1 MKTTFLRTAFL
12 FFAVSAVSFS
22 MQAQTNSPDAHLSG
36 KLTDLSGYGVGSVR
50 VTAQLESGSNAPA
63 SSAISSADGAYL
75 LVVPAGRYRIHFQHA
90 SFVARDVV
98 LDLAAAENRTLD
110 LHLEI
115 QRVSENVVVTANPE
129 PLESSRTAAP
139 VDEITREQIDQR
151 QSVTLPDLLYTQPG
165 VSIARTGPVGGLATL
180 FLDGG
185 NSNYTKI
192 LIDGAPFND
201 PGGFVNFSNL
211 TLDNVDKVEIVH
223 GAESALYGSDAVS
236 GVIQLFTHQGATRI
250 PSFDLFAEGGS
261 FSSARGGAQVSG
273 LLGAFDYSAS
283 GSYFQTDGQ
292 GQNDAFLN
300 RSFSGNFGYKFS
312 DSNRLRLAVRS
323 NSSFA
328 GTPGPTLQGPGSA
341 TPTASDA
348 LQILTANLN
357 WDFHTGSHWEHQLM
371 GTETRILDVSADPPF
386 PTFIDQLNRA
396 GFQEQSTFYYRQG
409 VIAAGYSHEIENGF
423 PGTLH
428 AHRDNQAGFLDAR
441 YQPHRRVTLNAGVR
455 AEANGSFGTRVVPRA
470 GAVLALRYGKGFWG
484 DTRLR
489 TSYGQGIKEPGL
501 EQSFATDSCDP
512 GNPSLRPERSRT
524 YYVGFEQLLDS
535 DKLRLSADYFTNR
548 FRDVI
553 SFASGAIIPGCPLG
567 TGNFFNTD
575 LARARGV
582 NFSLESR
589 PFRWLAI
596 RGNYSYDDTRVLKSA
611 NPFADPALQPGNP
624 LLRRPLN
631 SGALNVNVGWRRMNW
646 NFSGYFTGR
655 RTDSNFV
662 DPTQFENPGY
672 ARFDVATSYLIARGI
687 SFTGRVANLFDKQ
700 YQDAI
705 GFPALGRDFRLG
717 LNYRFTGRN

>member
-1 MKTTFLRTAFL
+1 MNTTFLRTAFVSL
-12 FFAVSAVSFS
+12 LVLAVSISL
-22 MQAQTNSPDAHLSG
+22 QAQNNSSDAHLSG
-36 KLTDLSGYGVGSVR
+36 KLTDLSGYGVGNVK
-50 VTAQLESGSNAPA
+50 VTAQLEAAPNAQVRSTVSG
-63 SSAISSADGAYL
+63 ADGSYA
-75 LVVPAGRYRIHFQHA
+75 LVVPPGRYHIHFQHP
-90 SFVARDVV
+90 SFVPHDVV
-98 LDLAAAENRTLD
+98 LDLAAGENRALD
-110 LHLEI
+110 LRLEI
-115 QRVSENVVVTANPE
+115 ERLSDNVVVTANAE

-139 VDEITREQIDQR
+139 VDEITREQIGQR

-165 VSIARTGPVGGLATL
+165 ISVARTGPVGGLATI

-185 NSNYTKI
+185 NSNYTKV
-192 LIDGAPFND
+192 LVDGVPLND
-201 PGGFVNFSNL
+201 PGGFISFSNL
-211 TLDNVDKVEIVH
+211 TLDNVDKVEVVH
-223 GAESALYGSDAVS
+223 GAESALYGSDAMS
-236 GVIQLFTHQGATRI
+236 GVIQLFTHQGTTRT
-250 PSFDLFAEGGS
+250 PSFHLFAEGGS

-273 LLGAFDYSAS
+273 LLGALDYSAS
-283 GSYFQTDGQ
+283 SSYFQTDGQ

-300 RSFSGNFGYKFS
+300 RSFSGNFGYQFS
-312 DSNRLRLAVRS
+312 DSNRVRLTIRS

-328 GTPGPTLQGPGSA
+328 GTPGPTLQGPA
-341 TPTASDA
+341 NPAASDA
-348 LQILTANLN
+348 LHILAAGLN

-371 GTETRILDVSADPPF
+371 ATETRILDVSADPPF
-386 PTFIDQLNRA
+386 SPFVDQLNRA
-396 GFQEQSTFYYRQG
+396 WFQEQSTFYYRQG
-409 VIAAGYSHEIENGF
+409 LVAAGYSNEVENGF

-428 AHRDNQAGFLDAR
+428 AHRDNQAGFLEAR
-441 YQPHRRVTLNAGVR
+441 YQPHRRLTLSAGVR

-524 YYVGFEQLLDS
+524 YYAGFEQLLSS

-553 SFASGAIIPGCPLG
+553 SFASGAITPGCPFG

-582 NFSLESR
+582 NFSMESR

-596 RGNYSYDDTRVLKSA
+596 RTSYSYDDTRVLKSA
-611 NPFADPALQPGNP
+611 NPFADPALEPGNS

-631 SGALNVNVGWRRMNW
+631 SGTLNVNVGGRRLNW

-662 DPTQFENPGY
+662 TPTQFENPGY
-672 ARFDVATSYLIARGI
+672 ARFDLATSYLIGRGI
-687 SFTGRVANLFDKQ
+687 SFTGRISNLFDKR

-705 GFPALGRDFRLG
+705 GFPALGRDYRVG
-717 LNYRFTGRN
+717 LDYRFSGRN

>member
-1 MKTTFLRTAFL
+1 MKTSLLRAAFL
-12 FFAVSAVSFS
+12 LFAVSVASFS
-22 MQAQTNSPDAHLSG
+22 LQAQSNSPDAHLSG
-36 KLTDLSGYGVGSVR
+36 RLTDLSGYGVGDVKI
-50 VTAQLESGSNAPA
+50 TAQLENGA
-63 SSAISSADGAYL
+63 SAHIWSAISSADGAYL
-75 LVVPAGRYRIHFQHA
+75 LAVPPGHYHFHFLRS
-90 SFVARDVV
+90 SFVARNAV
-98 LDLAAAENRTLD
+98 LDLAAGENRTLD
-110 LHLEI
+110 LRLEI
-115 QRVSENVVVTANPE
+115 ERASENVVVTANAE
-129 PLESSRTAAP
+129 PLENSRAAAP
-139 VDEITREQIDQR
+139 VEEITREQIDQR
-151 QSVTLPDLLYTQPG
+151 QSVTLPDLLCTQPG
-165 VSIARTGPVGGLATL
+165 ISVARTGPIGGLATA

-185 NSNYTKI
+185 NSNYTKV
-192 LIDGAPFND
+192 LVDGVPVND
-201 PGGFVNFSNL
+201 PGGFISFSNL
-211 TLDNVDKVEIVH
+211 TLDNVDKIEVVH
-223 GAESALYGSDAVS
+223 GAESALYGSDAMS
-236 GVIQLFTHQGATRI
+236 GVIQLFTHRGTTRT
-250 PSFDLFAEGGS
+250 PSFDLFAEGGG

-300 RSFSGNFGYKFS
+300 RSFSGNIGYKFS
-312 DSNRLRLAVRS
+312 DSNRVRLTVRS

-328 GTPGPTLQGPGSA
+328 GTPGPTLQGPA
-341 TPTASDA
+341 NPAASDT
-348 LQILTANLN
+348 LHILAAGLN

-371 GTETRILDVSADPPF
+371 ATETRILDVSADPPF
-386 PTFIDQLNRA
+386 SPFVDQLNRA

-409 VIAAGYSHEIENGF
+409 LVAAGYSNEVENGF

-553 SFASGAIIPGCPLG
+553 SFASGAITPGCPFG

-582 NFSLESR
+582 NFSMESH
-589 PFRWLAI
+589 PFHWLDI

-631 SGALNVNVGWRRMNW
+631 SGSLNLNIGWRRLNW

-662 DPTQFENPGY
+662 APTQFENPGY
-672 ARFDVATSYLIARGI
+672 ARFDLATSYLIARGI
-687 SFTGRVANLFDKQ
+687 SFTGRIANLFDKQ

-717 LNYRFTGRN
+717 LHYRFSGRD

>member
-1 MKTTFLRTAFL
+1 MKTSLLRTAFL
-12 FFAVSAVSFS
+12 LIAVSVLIFS
-22 MQAQTNSPDAHLSG
+22 LQAQTNPPDAHLSG
-36 KLTDLSGYGVGSVR
+36 RLTDLSGYGIGNVK
-50 VTAQLESGSNAPA
+50 VTAQLEDNANTRIW
-63 SSAISSADGAYL
+63 SAVSSADGAYL
-75 LVVPAGRYRIHFQHA
+75 LAVPPGRYHIHFQRS
-90 SFVARDVV
+90 SFIPRDVV
-98 LDLAAAENRTLD
+98 LDLATSENRTLD
-110 LHLEI
+110 LRLEI
-115 QRVSENVVVTANPE
+115 ERVSENVVVTANAE
-129 PLESSRTAAP
+129 PLENSRTAAP
-139 VDEITREQIDQR
+139 VDEITREQISQR

-165 VSIARTGPVGGLATL
+165 ISVARTGPIGGLATI

-185 NSNYTKI
+185 NSNYAKV
-192 LIDGAPFND
+192 LVDGVSVND
-201 PGGFVNFSNL
+201 PGGFVSFSNL
-211 TLDNVDKVEIVH
+211 TLDNVDKVEVVH
-223 GAESALYGSDAVS
+223 GAESALYGSDAMS
-236 GVIQLFTHQGATRI
+236 GVVQLFTHQGTTRT
-250 PSFDLFAEGGS
+250 PSFDLFAEGGG

-312 DSNRLRLAVRS
+312 DSNRVRLTVRS

-328 GTPGPTLQGPGSA
+328 GTPGPTLQGPSNPA
-341 TPTASDA
+341 ASDA
-348 LQILTANLN
+348 LHILAAGLN

-371 GTETRILDVSADPPF
+371 ATETRILDVSADPPF
-386 PTFIDQLNRA
+386 SPFVDQLNRA

-409 VIAAGYSHEIENGF
+409 LVAAGYSNEVENGF

-455 AEANGSFGTRVVPRA
+455 VEANGSFGTRVVPRA
-470 GAVLALRYGKGFWG
+470 GAVLALRYGRGFWG

-524 YYVGFEQLLDS
+524 YYAGFEQLLDS

-548 FRDVI
+548 FRDII
-553 SFASGAIIPGCPLG
+553 SFAPGSVTPGCPFG

-624 LLRRPLN
+624 LLRRPLS
-631 SGALNVNVGWRRMNW
+631 SGALIVNVGWRRMNW

-655 RTDSNFV
+655 RNDSNFA

-672 ARFDVATSYLIARGI
+672 ARFDLATSYLIARGI
-687 SFTGRVANLFDKQ
+687 SFIGRVTNLFDKQ
-700 YQDAI
+700 YQDVL

>member
-1 MKTTFLRTAFL
+1 MKTSLLRTAFL
-12 FFAVSAVSFS
+12 LIAVSVLSFS
-22 MQAQTNSPDAHLSG
+22 LQAQTNPPDAHLSG
-36 KLTDLSGYGVGSVR
+36 RLTDLSGYGIGNVK
-50 VTAQLESGSNAPA
+50 VTAQLEDNANTRIW
-63 SSAISSADGAYL
+63 SAVSSADGAYL
-75 LVVPAGRYRIHFQHA
+75 LAVPPGRYHIHFQRS
-90 SFVARDVV
+90 SFIPRDVV
-98 LDLAAAENRTLD
+98 LDLATSENRTLD
-110 LHLEI
+110 LRLEI
-115 QRVSENVVVTANPE
+115 ERVSENVVVTANAE
-129 PLESSRTAAP
+129 PLENSRTAAP
-139 VDEITREQIDQR
+139 VDEITREQISQR

-165 VSIARTGPVGGLATL
+165 ISVARTGPIGGLATI

-185 NSNYTKI
+185 NSNYAKV
-192 LIDGAPFND
+192 LVDGVSVND
-201 PGGFVNFSNL
+201 PGGFVSFSNL
-211 TLDNVDKVEIVH
+211 TLDNVDKVEVVH
-223 GAESALYGSDAVS
+223 GAESALYGSDAMS
-236 GVIQLFTHQGATRI
+236 GVIQLFTHQGTTRT

-312 DSNRLRLAVRS
+312 DSNRVRLTVRS

-328 GTPGPTLQGPGSA
+328 GTPGPTLQGPSNPA
-341 TPTASDA
+341 ASDA
-348 LQILTANLN
+348 LHILAAGLN

-371 GTETRILDVSADPPF
+371 ATETRILDVSADPPF
-386 PTFIDQLNRA
+386 SPFVDQLNRA

-409 VIAAGYSHEIENGF
+409 LVAAGYSNEVENGF

-455 AEANGSFGTRVVPRA
+455 VEANGSFGTRVVPRA
-470 GAVLALRYGKGFWG
+470 GAVLALRYGRGFWG

-524 YYVGFEQLLDS
+524 YYAGFEQLLDS

-548 FRDVI
+548 FRDII
-553 SFASGAIIPGCPLG
+553 SFAPGSVTPGCPFG

-611 NPFADPALQPGNP
+611 NPFADPALEPGNP
-624 LLRRPLN
+624 LLRRPLS
-631 SGALNVNVGWRRMNW
+631 SGALIVNVGWRRMNW

-655 RTDSNFV
+655 RNDSNFA

-672 ARFDVATSYLIARGI
+672 ARFDLATSYLIARGI
-687 SFTGRVANLFDKQ
+687 SFIGRVTNLFDKQ
-700 YQDAI
+700 YQDVL

>member
-1 MKTTFLRTAFL
+1 MKTTVLRTAFL
-12 FFAVSAVSFS
+12 FFAVSVVSLS
-22 MQAQTNSPDAHLSG
+22 MQAQSNSPDAHLSG
-36 KLTDLSGYGVGSVR
+36 KLTDLSSYGVGNVR
-50 VTAQLESGSNAPA
+50 VTAQLEGDSNARIWQ
-63 SSAISSADGAYL
+63 AISSPDGAYL
-75 LVVPAGRYRIHFQHA
+75 LDIPAGRYRIHFQHA
-90 SFVARDVV
+90 SFVARGVV

-115 QRVSENVVVTANPE
+115 EHVSDNIVVTANAE
-129 PLESSRTAAP
+129 PLEGSRTAAP

-165 VSIARTGPVGGLATL
+165 VSIARTGPFGGLTTL

-185 NSNYTKI
+185 NSSYTKV
-192 LIDGAPFND
+192 LVDGTPIND
-201 PGGFVNFSNL
+201 PGGFISFSNL
-211 TLDNVDKVEIVH
+211 TLDNVDKIEIVR
-223 GAESALYGSDAVS
+223 GAESALYGSDAMS
-236 GVIQLFTHQGATRI
+236 GVIQLLTHQGTTRI
-250 PSFDLFAEGGS
+250 PSFGLFAEGGS

-273 LLGAFDYSAS
+273 LLGSFDYSAS

-300 RSFSGNFGYKFS
+300 RALSGNLGYKFS
-312 DSNRLRLAVRS
+312 DANRLRLTVRS

-328 GTPGPTLQGPGSA
+328 GTPGPTLQGPANPSA
-341 TPTASDA
+341 TDA
-348 LQILTANLN
+348 LHILTANLN

-409 VIAAGYSHEIENGF
+409 VIAAGYSNEIENGF

-428 AHRDNQAGFLDAR
+428 AHRDNQAGFLDVR

-470 GAVLALRYGKGFWG
+470 GAALALRYGKGFWG

-524 YYVGFEQLLDS
+524 YYIGFEQLLDS
-535 DKLRLSADYFTNR
+535 DKLRLFADYFTNR

-553 SFASGAIIPGCPLG
+553 SFASGAIIPGCPFG

-589 PFRWLAI
+589 PFRWLVI
-596 RGNYSYDDTRVLKSA
+596 RGNYSYVDTRVLKSA
-611 NPFADPALQPGNP
+611 NPFADPALEPGNP

-631 SGALNVNVGWRRMNW
+631 SGSLNVNVGWRRMNW

-662 DPTQFENPGY
+662 DPAQFENPGY
-672 ARFDVATSYLIARGI
+672 ARFDLATSYLIARGI
-687 SFTGRVANLFDKQ
+687 SFTGRVTNLFDKQ
-700 YQDAI
+700 YQDAL

-717 LNYRFTGRN
+717 LNYRFTGRD

>member
-1 MKTTFLRTAFL
+1 MKTSLLRTAFL
-12 FFAVSAVSFS
+12 LIAVSVLSFS
-22 MQAQTNSPDAHLSG
+22 LQAQTNPPDAHLSG
-36 KLTDLSGYGVGSVR
+36 RLTDLSGYGIGNVK
-50 VTAQLESGSNAPA
+50 VTAQLEDNANTRIW
-63 SSAISSADGAYL
+63 SAVSSADGAYL
-75 LVVPAGRYRIHFQHA
+75 LAVPPGRYHIHFQRS
-90 SFVARDVV
+90 SFIPRDVV
-98 LDLAAAENRTLD
+98 LDLATSENRTLD
-110 LHLEI
+110 LRLEI
-115 QRVSENVVVTANPE
+115 ERVSENVVVTANAE
-129 PLESSRTAAP
+129 PLENSRTAAP
-139 VDEITREQIDQR
+139 VDEITREQISQR

-165 VSIARTGPVGGLATL
+165 ISVARTGPIGGLATI

-185 NSNYTKI
+185 NSNYTKV
-192 LIDGAPFND
+192 LVDGVSVND
-201 PGGFVNFSNL
+201 PGGFVSFSNL
-211 TLDNVDKVEIVH
+211 TLDNVDKVEVVH
-223 GAESALYGSDAVS
+223 GAESALYGSDAMS
-236 GVIQLFTHQGATRI
+236 GVIQLFTHQGTTRT

-312 DSNRLRLAVRS
+312 DSNRVRLTVRS

-328 GTPGPTLQGPGSA
+328 GTPGPTLQGPSNPA
-341 TPTASDA
+341 ASDA
-348 LQILTANLN
+348 LHILAAGLN

-371 GTETRILDVSADPPF
+371 ATETRILDVSADPPF
-386 PTFIDQLNRA
+386 SPFVDQLNRA

-409 VIAAGYSHEIENGF
+409 LVAAGYSNEVENGF

-455 AEANGSFGTRVVPRA
+455 VEANGSFGTRVVPRA
-470 GAVLALRYGKGFWG
+470 GAVLALRYGRGFWG

-524 YYVGFEQLLDS
+524 YYAGFEQLLDS

-548 FRDVI
+548 FRDII
-553 SFASGAIIPGCPLG
+553 SFAPGSVTPGCPFG

-611 NPFADPALQPGNP
+611 NPFADPALEPGNP
-624 LLRRPLN
+624 LLRRPLS
-631 SGALNVNVGWRRMNW
+631 SGALIVNVGWRRMNW

-655 RTDSNFV
+655 RNDSNFA

-672 ARFDVATSYLIARGI
+672 ARFDLATSYLIARGI
-687 SFTGRVANLFDKQ
+687 SFIGRVTNLFDKQ
-700 YQDAI
+700 YQDVL

>member
-1 MKTTFLRTAFL
+1 MKTSLLRAAFL
-12 FFAVSAVSFS
+12 LFAVSVISFS
-22 MQAQTNSPDAHLSG
+22 TQAQSNSPDAHLSG
-36 KLTDLSGYGVGSVR
+36 RLTDLSGYGVGNVK
-50 VTAQLESGSNAPA
+50 VTAQLENGANARIW
-63 SSAISSADGAYL
+63 SAISGADGAYL
-75 LVVPAGRYRIHFQHA
+75 LVPPPGRYHVHFQHP
-90 SFVARDVV
+90 SFIARDFV
-98 LDLAAAENRTLD
+98 LDLAAAENRSLD
-110 LHLEI
+110 LRLEI
-115 QRVSENVVVTANPE
+115 QRVSENVVVTANAE
-129 PLESSRTAAP
+129 PLENSRTAAP
-139 VDEITREQIDQR
+139 VDEITRAQIDQR
-151 QSVTLPDLLYTQPG
+151 QSVSLPDLLYTQAG
-165 VSIARTGPVGGLATL
+165 ISIARTGPVGGLATI

-185 NSNYTKI
+185 NSSYTKVFV
-192 LIDGAPFND
+192 DGVPVND
-201 PGGFVNFSNL
+201 PGGFISFSNL
-211 TLDNVDKVEIVH
+211 TLDNVDKVEVVH
-223 GAESALYGSDAVS
+223 GAESALYGSDAMS
-236 GVIQLFTHQGATRI
+236 GVIQLFTHQGTTRT
-250 PSFDLFAEGGS
+250 PSFDLFAEGGG

-312 DSNRLRLAVRS
+312 ESNRVRLTIRS

-328 GTPGPTLQGPGSA
+328 GTPGPTLQGSGSA
-341 TPTASDA
+341 TPAASDA
-348 LQILTANLN
+348 LHILVTGLN

-371 GTETRILDVSADPPF
+371 ATETRILDVSADPPF
-386 PTFIDQLNRA
+386 SPFVDQLNRA

-409 VIAAGYSHEIENGF
+409 LVAAGYSNEVENGF

-441 YQPHRRVTLNAGVR
+441 YQPHRRLTLNAGVR

-470 GAVLALRYGKGFWG
+470 GAVLALRFGKGFWG

-501 EQSFATDSCDP
+501 EQSFATDPCDP

-524 YYVGFEQLLDS
+524 YYVGFDQLVDS
-535 DKLRLSADYFTNR
+535 DKVRISADYFTNR
-548 FRDVI
+548 FHDVI
-553 SFASGAIIPGCPLG
+553 SFAFLSTLPPGCSFGG
-567 TGNFFNTD
+567 TYFNTD

-582 NFSLESR
+582 NFSMESH
-589 PFRWLAI
+589 PFHWLAI

-611 NPFADPALQPGNP
+611 NPFADPALQPGNS

-662 DPTQFENPGY
+662 TPTQFENPGY
-672 ARFDVATSYLIARGI
+672 ARFDLATSYNFGRGI

-717 LNYRFTGRN
+717 MDYRFSGRN

>member
-1 MKTTFLRTAFL
+1 MKTPFLRTGVL
-12 FFAVSAVSFS
+12 LFAVSVISFS
-22 MQAQTNSPDAHLSG
+22 LQAQTNSSDAHLSG
-36 KLTDLSGYGVGSVR
+36 KLTDLSGYGVGNVR
-50 VTAQLESGSNAPA
+50 ITAQLENNANTHLW
-63 SSAISSADGAYL
+63 SAISSADGAYL
-75 LVVPAGRYRIHFQHA
+75 LAVPAGHYRILFQHS
-90 SFVARDVV
+90 SFVARDLI
-98 LDLAAAENRTLD
+98 LDFAAGENRTLD
-110 LHLEI
+110 LRLEI
-115 QRVSENVVVTANPE
+115 ERVSENVVVTANAE
-129 PLESSRTAAP
+129 PLENSRTAAP

-165 VSIARTGPVGGLATL
+165 ISVTRTGPIGGLATI

-192 LIDGAPFND
+192 LVDGTPIND
-201 PGGFVNFSNL
+201 PGGFVSFSNL
-211 TLDNVDKVEIVH
+211 TLDNVDKVEVVH
-223 GAESALYGSDAVS
+223 GAESALYGSDAMS
-236 GVIQLFTHQGATRI
+236 GVIQLFTHRGTTRT
-250 PSFDLFAEGGS
+250 PSFDLFAEGGG

-292 GQNDAFLN
+292 RQNDAFLN

-312 DSNRLRLAVRS
+312 DSNRVRLTVRS

-328 GTPGPTLQGPGSA
+328 GTPGPTLQGSA
-341 TPTASDA
+341 NPAASDA
-348 LQILTANLN
+348 LHILAAGLN

-371 GTETRILDVSADPPF
+371 AAETRILDVSADPPF
-386 PTFIDQLNRA
+386 SPFVDQLNRA

-409 VIAAGYSHEIENGF
+409 LVAAGYSNEVENGF

-484 DTRLR
+484 GTRLR
-489 TSYGQGIKEPGL
+489 TSYGQGIKEPAL

-512 GNPSLRPERSRT
+512 GNPALRPERSRT

-553 SFASGAIIPGCPLG
+553 SFTSGAITPGCPFG

-582 NFSLESR
+582 NFSMESHA
-589 PFRWLAI
+589 FRWLAI

-611 NPFADPALQPGNP
+611 NPFADPALQPGNS

-655 RTDSNFV
+655 RSDSNFV

-672 ARFDVATSYLIARGI
+672 ARFDLATSYNFGRGI

-717 LNYRFTGRN
+717 MNYRFGGRN

>member
-1 MKTTFLRTAFL
+1 MKTSLLRAAFL
-12 FFAVSAVSFS
+12 LFAVSVISLS
-22 MQAQTNSPDAHLSG
+22 VQSQSTSPDAHLSG
-36 KLTDLSGYGVGSVR
+36 RLTDLSGYGIGNVK
-50 VTAQLESGSNAPA
+50 VTAQLESAANAQVWSTA
-63 SSAISSADGAYL
+63 SAADGTYL
-75 LVVPAGRYRIHFQHA
+75 LTVPPGRYRVHFQRA
-90 SFVARDVV
+90 SFIPRDFV
-98 LDLAAAENRTLD
+98 LDLAANENHSLD
-110 LHLEI
+110 LRLEI
-115 QRVSENVVVTANPE
+115 ERLSDNVVVTANAE

-151 QSVTLPDLLYTQPG
+151 QSVTLPALLYTQPG
-165 VSIARTGPVGGLATL
+165 ISLARTGPIGGLATI

-185 NSNYTKI
+185 NSNYTKV
-192 LIDGAPFND
+192 LVDGVPVND
-201 PGGFVNFSNL
+201 PGGFISFSNL
-211 TLDNVDKVEIVH
+211 TLDNVDKVEVVH
-223 GAESALYGSDAVS
+223 GAESALYGSDAMS
-236 GVIQLFTHQGATRI
+236 GVIQLFTHRGNTRT
-250 PSFDLFAEGGS
+250 PSIDLFAEGGG

-273 LLGAFDYSAS
+273 LLGAVDYSAS

-312 DSNRLRLAVRS
+312 DADHLRLTVRS

-328 GTPGPTLQGPGSA
+328 GTPGPTLQGSGSA
-341 TPTASDA
+341 TPAASDA
-348 LQILTANLN
+348 LHILAAGLN

-371 GTETRILDVSADPPF
+371 ATETRIFDVSADPPF
-386 PTFIDQLNRA
+386 SPFVDQLNRA

-409 VIAAGYSHEIENGF
+409 LVAAGYSNEVENGF

-535 DKLRLSADYFTNR
+535 DKIRISADYFTNR
-548 FRDVI
+548 FHDII
-553 SFASGAIIPGCPLG
+553 SFAFLSTLPPGCSFAG
-567 TGNFFNTD
+567 TYFNTD

-582 NFSLESR
+582 NFSMESR

-596 RGNYSYDDTRVLKSA
+596 RGSYSYDDTRVLKSA

-646 NFSGYFTGR
+646 NLSGYFTGR
-655 RTDSNFV
+655 RTDSNFA

-672 ARFDVATSYLIARGI
+672 ARFDLATSYLIARGI
-687 SFTGRVANLFDKQ
+687 SFTGRVTNLFDKQ
-700 YQDAI
+700 YQDAL

>member
-1 MKTTFLRTAFL
+1 MKTTVLRTAFL
-12 FFAVSAVSFS
+12 FFAVSVVIFS
-22 MQAQTNSPDAHLSG
+22 LQAQSNSPDARLSG
-36 KLTDLSGYGVGSVR
+36 RLTDLSGYGVGTAKI
-50 VTAQLESGSNAPA
+50 TAQLERDSDARVW
-63 SSAISSADGAYL
+63 SAISGADGTYL
-75 LVVPAGRYRIHFQHA
+75 LVIPAGRYRIHFQHS
-90 SFVARDVV
+90 SFVPRDVV
-98 LDLAAAENRTLD
+98 LDLAAGENRRFD
-110 LHLEI
+110 LRLEI
-115 QRVSENVVVTANPE
+115 ERVSENIVVTANAE

-139 VDEITREQIDQR
+139 VDEITREQIAQR

-165 VSIARTGPVGGLATL
+165 VAIARTGPFGGLATL

-185 NSNYTKI
+185 NSSYTKV
-192 LIDGAPFND
+192 LVDGTPIND
-201 PGGFVNFSNL
+201 PGGFISFSNL

-223 GAESALYGSDAVS
+223 GAESALYGSDAMS
-236 GVIQLFTHQGATRI
+236 GVIQLFTHQGTTRF

-261 FSSARGGAQVSG
+261 FSSARGGGQLSG

-300 RSFSGNFGYKFS
+300 RSFSGNFGYKLS
-312 DSNRLRLAVRS
+312 DSDRVRLTVRS

-328 GTPGPTLQGPGSA
+328 GTPGPTLQGPA
-341 TPTASDA
+341 NPAASDA
-348 LQILTANLN
+348 LHILTANLN
-357 WDFHTGSHWEHQLM
+357 WDFHTGPHWEHRLT

-386 PTFIDQLNRA
+386 FTFVDQLNRA
-396 GFQEQSTFYYRQG
+396 GFQEQTTFFYRQG
-409 VIAAGYSHEIENGF
+409 LVAAGYSNEVENGF

-455 AEANGSFGTRVVPRA
+455 AEANGSFGTRVVPRV

-489 TSYGQGIKEPGL
+489 TSYGEGIKEPGL

-524 YYVGFEQLLDS
+524 YYVGFEQFLDS

-553 SFASGAIIPGCPLG
+553 SFASGAITPGCPFG

-631 SGALNVNVGWRRMNW
+631 SGSLNLNIGWRRMNW

-672 ARFDVATSYLIARGI
+672 ARFDLATSYLIAGGI
-687 SFTGRVANLFDKQ
+687 SFTGRVTNLFDKQ

-717 LNYRFTGRN
+717 FNYRFSGRN

>member
-1 MKTTFLRTAFL
+1 MKTSFLRTTFLL
-12 FFAVSAVSFS
+12 FAVSVIRFS
-22 MQAQTNSPDAHLSG
+22 TQAQTNPPEAHLSG
-36 KLTDLSGYGVGSVR
+36 RLTDLSGYGVGKVK
-50 VTAQLESGSNAPA
+50 VTAQLESAANSQVWSTA
-63 SSAISSADGAYL
+63 SAADGTYL
-75 LVVPAGRYRIHFQHA
+75 LTVPPGRYRIHFQHP
-90 SFVARDVV
+90 SFAARDFT
-98 LDLAAAENRTLD
+98 LDLTAGENRTLD
-110 LHLEI
+110 PRLEI
-115 QRVSENVVVTANPE
+115 ERLSDNVVVTANAE

-139 VDEITREQIDQR
+139 VDEITREQISQR

-165 VSIARTGPVGGLATL
+165 ISVARTGPIGGLATI

-185 NSNYTKI
+185 NSNYTKV
-192 LIDGAPFND
+192 LVDGVPVND
-201 PGGFVNFSNL
+201 PGGFISFSNF

-223 GAESALYGSDAVS
+223 GAESALYGSDAMS
-236 GVIQLFTHQGATRI
+236 GVIQLFSHQGTTRT
-250 PSFDLFAEGGS
+250 PSFDLFAEGGG

-300 RSFSGNFGYKFS
+300 RSFSGNLGYKFS
-312 DSNRLRLAVRS
+312 DADHLRLTVRS

-328 GTPGPTLQGPGSA
+328 GTPGPTLQGPGNA
-341 TPTASDA
+341 TPLATDA
-348 LQILTANLN
+348 LHILSAGLS
-357 WDFHTGSHWEHQLM
+357 WDFRTGSHWEHRLM

-386 PTFIDQLNRA
+386 FTFVDQLNRA

-409 VIAAGYSHEIENGF
+409 LVAAGYSNEVENGF

-470 GAVLALRYGKGFWG
+470 GAVLVLRYGKGLWG
-484 DTRLR
+484 DTRFR

-501 EQSFATDSCDP
+501 EQSFATDPCDP
-512 GNPSLRPERSRT
+512 GNPALRPERSRT
-524 YYVGFEQLLDS
+524 YYAGFEQLLDS
-535 DKLRLSADYFTNR
+535 DKIRISADYFTNR
-548 FRDVI
+548 FHDVI
-553 SFASGAIIPGCPLG
+553 SFAFLSTLPPGCSFGG
-567 TGNFFNTD
+567 TYFNTD

-582 NFSLESR
+582 NFSMESR
-589 PFRWLAI
+589 PFHWLAI

-611 NPFADPALQPGNP
+611 NPFADPALEPGNP

-655 RTDSNFV
+655 RTDSNFAN
-662 DPTQFENPGY
+662 PTQFENPGY
-672 ARFDVATSYLIARGI
+672 ARFDLATSYLIARGI

-700 YQDAI
+700 YQDAL

-717 LNYRFTGRN
+717 LNYRFTGRD

>member
-1 MKTTFLRTAFL
+1 MKTSLLRTAFL
-12 FFAVSAVSFS
+12 LIAVSVLSFS
-22 MQAQTNSPDAHLSG
+22 LQAQTNPPDAHLSG
-36 KLTDLSGYGVGSVR
+36 RLTDLSGYGIGNVK
-50 VTAQLESGSNAPA
+50 VTAQLEDNANTRIW
-63 SSAISSADGAYL
+63 SAVSSADGAYL
-75 LVVPAGRYRIHFQHA
+75 LAVPPGRYHIHFQRS
-90 SFVARDVV
+90 SFIPRDVV
-98 LDLAAAENRTLD
+98 LDLATSENRTLD
-110 LHLEI
+110 LRLEI
-115 QRVSENVVVTANPE
+115 ERVSENVVVTANAE
-129 PLESSRTAAP
+129 PLENSRTAAP
-139 VDEITREQIDQR
+139 VDEITREQISQR

-165 VSIARTGPVGGLATL
+165 ISVARTGPIGGLATI

-185 NSNYTKI
+185 NSNYTKV
-192 LIDGAPFND
+192 LVDGVSVND
-201 PGGFVNFSNL
+201 PGGFVSFSNL
-211 TLDNVDKVEIVH
+211 TLDNVDKVEVVH
-223 GAESALYGSDAVS
+223 GAESALYGSDAMS
-236 GVIQLFTHQGATRI
+236 GVIQLFTHQGTTRT

-312 DSNRLRLAVRS
+312 DSNRVRLTVRS

-328 GTPGPTLQGPGSA
+328 GTPGPTLQGPSNPA
-341 TPTASDA
+341 ASDA
-348 LQILTANLN
+348 LHILAAGLN

-371 GTETRILDVSADPPF
+371 ATETRILDVSADPPF
-386 PTFIDQLNRA
+386 SPFVDQLTRA

-409 VIAAGYSHEIENGF
+409 LVAAGYSNEVENGF

-455 AEANGSFGTRVVPRA
+455 VEANGSFGTRVVPRA
-470 GAVLALRYGKGFWG
+470 GAVLALRYGRGFWG

-489 TSYGQGIKEPGL
+489 SSYGQGIKEPGL

-524 YYVGFEQLLDS
+524 YYAGFEQLLDS

-548 FRDVI
+548 FRDII
-553 SFASGAIIPGCPLG
+553 SFAPGSVTPGCPFG

-582 NFSLESR
+582 NFSMESR

-611 NPFADPALQPGNP
+611 NPFADPALEPGNP
-624 LLRRPLN
+624 LLRRPLS
-631 SGALNVNVGWRRMNW
+631 SGALIVNVGWRRMNW

-655 RTDSNFV
+655 RNDSNFA

-672 ARFDVATSYLIARGI
+672 ARFDLATSYLIARGI
-687 SFTGRVANLFDKQ
+687 SFIGRVTNLFDKQ
-700 YQDAI
+700 YQDVL

>member
-1 MKTTFLRTAFL
+1 MKTSLLRTAFL
-12 FFAVSAVSFS
+12 LIAVSVLSFS
-22 MQAQTNSPDAHLSG
+22 LQAQTNPPDAHLSG
-36 KLTDLSGYGVGSVR
+36 RLTDLSGYGIGNVK
-50 VTAQLESGSNAPA
+50 VTAQLEDNANTRIW
-63 SSAISSADGAYL
+63 SAVSSADGAYL
-75 LVVPAGRYRIHFQHA
+75 LAVPPGRYHIHFQRS
-90 SFVARDVV
+90 SFIPRDVV
-98 LDLAAAENRTLD
+98 LDLATSENRTLD
-110 LHLEI
+110 LRLEI
-115 QRVSENVVVTANPE
+115 ERVSENVVVTANAE
-129 PLESSRTAAP
+129 PLENSRTAAP
-139 VDEITREQIDQR
+139 VDEITREQISQR

-165 VSIARTGPVGGLATL
+165 ISVARTGPIGGLATI

-185 NSNYTKI
+185 NSNYTKV
-192 LIDGAPFND
+192 LVDGVSVND
-201 PGGFVNFSNL
+201 PGGFVSFSNL
-211 TLDNVDKVEIVH
+211 TLDNVDKVEVVH
-223 GAESALYGSDAVS
+223 GAESALYGSDAMS
-236 GVIQLFTHQGATRI
+236 GVIQLFTHQGTTRT
-250 PSFDLFAEGGS
+250 PSFDLFAEGGG

-312 DSNRLRLAVRS
+312 DSNRVRLTVRS

-328 GTPGPTLQGPGSA
+328 GTPGPTLQGPSNPA
-341 TPTASDA
+341 ASDA
-348 LQILTANLN
+348 LHILAAGLN

-371 GTETRILDVSADPPF
+371 ATETRILDVSADPPF
-386 PTFIDQLNRA
+386 SPFVDQLNRA

-409 VIAAGYSHEIENGF
+409 LVAAGYSNEVENGF

-455 AEANGSFGTRVVPRA
+455 VEANGSFGTRVVPRA
-470 GAVLALRYGKGFWG
+470 GAVLALRYGRGFWG

-524 YYVGFEQLLDS
+524 YYAGFEQLLDS

-548 FRDVI
+548 FRDII
-553 SFASGAIIPGCPLG
+553 SFAPGSVTPGCPFG

-611 NPFADPALQPGNP
+611 NPFADPALEPGNP
-624 LLRRPLN
+624 LLRRPLS
-631 SGALNVNVGWRRMNW
+631 SGALIVNVGWRRMNW

-655 RTDSNFV
+655 RNDSNFA

-672 ARFDVATSYLIARGI
+672 ARFDLATSYLIARGI
-687 SFTGRVANLFDKQ
+687 SFIGRVTNLFDKQ
-700 YQDAI
+700 YQDVL

>member
-1 MKTTFLRTAFL
+1 MKTSLLRTAFL
-12 FFAVSAVSFS
+12 LIAVSVLSFS
-22 MQAQTNSPDAHLSG
+22 LQAQTNPPDAHLSG
-36 KLTDLSGYGVGSVR
+36 RLTDLSGYGIGNVK
-50 VTAQLESGSNAPA
+50 VTAQLEDNANTRIW
-63 SSAISSADGAYL
+63 SAVSSADGAYL
-75 LVVPAGRYRIHFQHA
+75 LAVPPGRYHIHFQRS
-90 SFVARDVV
+90 SFIPRDVV
-98 LDLAAAENRTLD
+98 LDLATSENRTLD
-110 LHLEI
+110 LRLEI
-115 QRVSENVVVTANPE
+115 ERVSENVVVTANAE
-129 PLESSRTAAP
+129 PLENSRTAAP
-139 VDEITREQIDQR
+139 VDEITREQISQR

-165 VSIARTGPVGGLATL
+165 ISVARTGPIGGLATI

-185 NSNYTKI
+185 NSNYTKV
-192 LIDGAPFND
+192 LVDGVSVND
-201 PGGFVNFSNL
+201 PGGFVSFSNL
-211 TLDNVDKVEIVH
+211 TLDNVDKVEVVH
-223 GAESALYGSDAVS
+223 GAESALYGSDAMS
-236 GVIQLFTHQGATRI
+236 GVIQLFTHQGTTRT

-312 DSNRLRLAVRS
+312 DSNRVRLTVRS

-328 GTPGPTLQGPGSA
+328 GTPGPTLQGPSNPA
-341 TPTASDA
+341 ASDA
-348 LQILTANLN
+348 LHILAAGLN

-371 GTETRILDVSADPPF
+371 ATETRILDVSADPPF
-386 PTFIDQLNRA
+386 SPFVDQLNRA

-409 VIAAGYSHEIENGF
+409 LVAAGYSNEVENGF

-455 AEANGSFGTRVVPRA
+455 VEANGSFGTRVVPRA
-470 GAVLALRYGKGFWG
+470 GAVLALRYGRGFWG

-524 YYVGFEQLLDS
+524 YYAGFEQLLDS

-548 FRDVI
+548 FRDII
-553 SFASGAIIPGCPLG
+553 SFAPGSVTPGCPFG

-582 NFSLESR
+582 NFSMESR

-611 NPFADPALQPGNP
+611 NPFADPALEPGNP
-624 LLRRPLN
+624 LLRRPLS
-631 SGALNVNVGWRRMNW
+631 SGALIVNVGWRRMNW

-655 RTDSNFV
+655 RNDSNFA

-672 ARFDVATSYLIARGI
+672 ARFDLATSYLIARGI
-687 SFTGRVANLFDKQ
+687 SFIGRVTNLFDKQ
-700 YQDAI
+700 YQDVL

>member
-1 MKTTFLRTAFL
+1 MKTSLLRTAFL
-12 FFAVSAVSFS
+12 LIAVSVLGFS
-22 MQAQTNSPDAHLSG
+22 LQAQTNPPDAHLSG
-36 KLTDLSGYGVGSVR
+36 RLTDISGYGIGNVK
-50 VTAQLESGSNAPA
+50 VTAQLDDNANTRIW
-63 SSAISSADGAYL
+63 SAISSADGAYL
-75 LVVPAGRYRIHFQHA
+75 LAVPPGRYHIHFQRS
-90 SFVARDVV
+90 SFIPRDVV
-98 LDLAAAENRTLD
+98 LDLATSENRTLD
-110 LHLEI
+110 LRLEI
-115 QRVSENVVVTANPE
+115 ERVSENVVVTANAE
-129 PLESSRTAAP
+129 PLENSRTAAP
-139 VDEITREQIDQR
+139 VDEITREQISQR

-165 VSIARTGPVGGLATL
+165 ISVARTGPIGGLATI

-185 NSNYTKI
+185 NSNYAKV
-192 LIDGAPFND
+192 LVDGVSVND
-201 PGGFVNFSNL
+201 PGGFVSFSNL
-211 TLDNVDKVEIVH
+211 TLDNVDKVEVVH
-223 GAESALYGSDAVS
+223 GAESALYGSDAMS
-236 GVIQLFTHQGATRI
+236 GVIQLFTHQGTTRT
-250 PSFDLFAEGGS
+250 PSFDLFAEGGG

-312 DSNRLRLAVRS
+312 DSNRVRLTVRS

-328 GTPGPTLQGPGSA
+328 GTPGPTLQGPSNPA
-341 TPTASDA
+341 ASDA
-348 LQILTANLN
+348 LHILAAGLN

-371 GTETRILDVSADPPF
+371 ATETRILDVSADPPF
-386 PTFIDQLNRA
+386 SPFVDQLNRA

-409 VIAAGYSHEIENGF
+409 LVAAGYSNEVENGF

-455 AEANGSFGTRVVPRA
+455 VEANGSFGTRVVPRA
-470 GAVLALRYGKGFWG
+470 GAVLALRYGRGFWG

-524 YYVGFEQLLDS
+524 YYAGFEQLLDS

-548 FRDVI
+548 FRDII
-553 SFASGAIIPGCPLG
+553 SFAPGSVTPGCPFG

-624 LLRRPLN
+624 LLRRPLS
-631 SGALNVNVGWRRMNW
+631 SGALIVNVGWRRMNW

-655 RTDSNFV
+655 RDDSNFA

-672 ARFDVATSYLIARGI
+672 ARFDLATSYLIARGI
-687 SFTGRVANLFDKQ
+687 SFIGRVTNLFDKQ
-700 YQDAI
+700 YQDVL

>member
-1 MKTTFLRTAFL
+1 MKTSLLRTAFL
-12 FFAVSAVSFS
+12 LIAVSVLSFS
-22 MQAQTNSPDAHLSG
+22 LQAQTNPPDAHLSG
-36 KLTDLSGYGVGSVR
+36 RLTDLSGYGIGNVK
-50 VTAQLESGSNAPA
+50 VTAQLEDNANTRIW
-63 SSAISSADGAYL
+63 SAVSSADGAYL
-75 LVVPAGRYRIHFQHA
+75 LAVPPGRYHIHFQRS
-90 SFVARDVV
+90 SFIPRDVV
-98 LDLAAAENRTLD
+98 LDLATSENRTLD
-110 LHLEI
+110 LRLEI
-115 QRVSENVVVTANPE
+115 ERVSENVVVTANAE
-129 PLESSRTAAP
+129 PLENSRTAAP
-139 VDEITREQIDQR
+139 VDEITREQISQR

-165 VSIARTGPVGGLATL
+165 ISVARTGPIGGLATI

-185 NSNYTKI
+185 NSNYTKV
-192 LIDGAPFND
+192 LVDGVSVND
-201 PGGFVNFSNL
+201 PGGFVSFSNL
-211 TLDNVDKVEIVH
+211 TLDNVDKVEVVH
-223 GAESALYGSDAVS
+223 GAESALYGSDAMS
-236 GVIQLFTHQGATRI
+236 GVIQLFTHQGTTRT

-312 DSNRLRLAVRS
+312 DSNRVRLTVRS

-328 GTPGPTLQGPGSA
+328 GTPGPTLQGPSNPA
-341 TPTASDA
+341 ASDA
-348 LQILTANLN
+348 LHILAAGLN

-371 GTETRILDVSADPPF
+371 ATETRILDVSADPPF
-386 PTFIDQLNRA
+386 SPFVDQLNRA
-396 GFQEQSTFYYRQG
+396 GLQEQSTFYYRQG
-409 VIAAGYSHEIENGF
+409 LVAAGYSNEVENGF

-455 AEANGSFGTRVVPRA
+455 VEANGSFGTRVVPRA
-470 GAVLALRYGKGFWG
+470 GAVLALRYGRGFWG

-524 YYVGFEQLLDS
+524 YYAGFEQLLDS

-548 FRDVI
+548 FRDII
-553 SFASGAIIPGCPLG
+553 SFAPGSVTPGCPFG

-611 NPFADPALQPGNP
+611 NPFADPALEPGNP
-624 LLRRPLN
+624 LLRRPLS
-631 SGALNVNVGWRRMNW
+631 SGALIVNVGWRRMNW

-655 RTDSNFV
+655 RDDSNFA

-672 ARFDVATSYLIARGI
+672 ARFDLATSYLIARGI
-687 SFTGRVANLFDKQ
+687 SFIGRVTNLFDKQ
-700 YQDAI
+700 YQDVL

>member
-1 MKTTFLRTAFL
+1 MKTSLLRTAFL
-12 FFAVSAVSFS
+12 LIAVSVLSFS
-22 MQAQTNSPDAHLSG
+22 LQAQTNPPDAHLSG
-36 KLTDLSGYGVGSVR
+36 RLTDLSGYGIGNVK
-50 VTAQLESGSNAPA
+50 VTAQLEDNANTRIW
-63 SSAISSADGAYL
+63 SAVSSADGAYL
-75 LVVPAGRYRIHFQHA
+75 LAVPPGRYHIHFQRS
-90 SFVARDVV
+90 SFIPRDVV
-98 LDLAAAENRTLD
+98 LDLATSENRTLD
-110 LHLEI
+110 LRLEI
-115 QRVSENVVVTANPE
+115 ERVSENVVVTANAE
-129 PLESSRTAAP
+129 PLENSRTAAP
-139 VDEITREQIDQR
+139 VDEITREQISQR

-165 VSIARTGPVGGLATL
+165 ISVARTGPIGGLATI

-185 NSNYTKI
+185 NSNYTKV
-192 LIDGAPFND
+192 LVDGVSVND
-201 PGGFVNFSNL
+201 PGGFVSFSNL
-211 TLDNVDKVEIVH
+211 TLDNVDKVEVVH
-223 GAESALYGSDAVS
+223 GAESALYGSDAMS
-236 GVIQLFTHQGATRI
+236 GVVQLFTHQGTTRT
-250 PSFDLFAEGGS
+250 PSFDLFAEGGG

-312 DSNRLRLAVRS
+312 DSNRVRLTVRS

-328 GTPGPTLQGPGSA
+328 GTPGPTLQGPSNPA
-341 TPTASDA
+341 ASDA
-348 LQILTANLN
+348 LHILAAGLN

-371 GTETRILDVSADPPF
+371 ATETRILDVSADPPF
-386 PTFIDQLNRA
+386 SPFVDQLNRA

-409 VIAAGYSHEIENGF
+409 LVAAGYSNEVENGF

-455 AEANGSFGTRVVPRA
+455 VEANGSFGTRVVPRA
-470 GAVLALRYGKGFWG
+470 GAVLALRYGRGFWG

-524 YYVGFEQLLDS
+524 YYAGFEQLLDS

-548 FRDVI
+548 FRDII
-553 SFASGAIIPGCPLG
+553 SFAPGSVTPGCPFG

-611 NPFADPALQPGNP
+611 NPFADPALEPGNP
-624 LLRRPLN
+624 LLRRPLS
-631 SGALNVNVGWRRMNW
+631 SGALIVNVGWRRMNW

-655 RTDSNFV
+655 RNDSNFA

-672 ARFDVATSYLIARGI
+672 ARFDLATSYLIARGI
-687 SFTGRVANLFDKQ
+687 SFIGRVTNLFDKQ
-700 YQDAI
+700 YQDVL

>member
-1 MKTTFLRTAFL
+1 MKTALFRTAFF
-12 FFAVSAVSFS
+12 FFAVSVVSFS
-22 MQAQTNSPDAHLSG
+22 LQAQSNSPDAHLSG
-36 KLTDLSGYGVGSVR
+36 RLTDLSGYGIGNVR
-50 VTAQLESGSNAPA
+50 ITAQLENASIA
-63 SSAISSADGAYL
+63 RDWSAISNADGAYL
-75 LVVPAGRYRIHFQHA
+75 LVVPAGRYRIHFHHS
-90 SFVARDVV
+90 SFVPRDAV
-98 LDLAAAENRTLD
+98 LDLTAAENRTLD
-110 LHLEI
+110 LCLEI
-115 QRVSENVVVTANPE
+115 ERVSENIVVTANAE
-129 PLESSRTAAP
+129 PLENSRTAAP
-139 VDEITREQIDQR
+139 VDEITREQIAQR

-165 VSIARTGPVGGLATL
+165 VAIARTGPFGGLATL

-185 NSNYTKI
+185 NSSYTKV
-192 LIDGAPFND
+192 LVDGTPIND
-201 PGGFVNFSNL
+201 PGGFISFSNL
-211 TLDNVDKVEIVH
+211 TLDNVDKIEIVH
-223 GAESALYGSDAVS
+223 GAESALYGSDAMS
-236 GVIQLFTHQGATRI
+236 GVIQLFTHQGTTRI

-261 FSSARGGAQVSG
+261 FSSARGGGQLSG

-292 GQNDAFLN
+292 GRNDAFLN
-300 RSFSGNFGYKFS
+300 RSFSGNFGYKLS
-312 DSNRLRLAVRS
+312 DSDRVRLNVRS

-328 GTPGPTLQGPGSA
+328 GTPGPTLQFPA
-341 TPTASDA
+341 NPAASDA
-348 LQILTANLN
+348 LHILTANLN
-357 WDFHTGSHWEHQLM
+357 WDFHTGPHWEHRLM

-386 PTFIDQLNRA
+386 LTFVDQLNRA
-396 GFQEQSTFYYRQG
+396 GFQEQTTFFYRQG
-409 VIAAGYSHEIENGF
+409 LVAAGYSNEVENGF

-489 TSYGQGIKEPGL
+489 TSYGEGIKEPGL

-553 SFASGAIIPGCPLG
+553 SFASGAITPGCPFG

-611 NPFADPALQPGNP
+611 NPFADPALQPGSP

-631 SGALNVNVGWRRMNW
+631 SGSLNLNIGWRRMNW

-662 DPTQFENPGY
+662 DPAQFENSGY
-672 ARFDVATSYLIARGI
+672 ARFDLATSYLIVGGI
-687 SFTGRVANLFDKQ
+687 SFTGRVTNLFDKQ

-717 LNYRFTGRN
+717 LHYRFSGRN

>member
-1 MKTTFLRTAFL
+1 MKTSLLRTAFL
-12 FFAVSAVSFS
+12 LIAVSVLSFS
-22 MQAQTNSPDAHLSG
+22 LQAQTNPPDAHLSG
-36 KLTDLSGYGVGSVR
+36 RLTDLSGYGIGNVK
-50 VTAQLESGSNAPA
+50 VTAQLEDNANTRIW
-63 SSAISSADGAYL
+63 SAVSSADGAYL
-75 LVVPAGRYRIHFQHA
+75 LAVPPGRYHIHFQRS
-90 SFVARDVV
+90 SFIPRDVV
-98 LDLAAAENRTLD
+98 LDLATSENRTLD
-110 LHLEI
+110 LRLEI
-115 QRVSENVVVTANPE
+115 ERVSENVVVTANAE
-129 PLESSRTAAP
+129 PLENSRTAAP
-139 VDEITREQIDQR
+139 VDEITREQISQR

-165 VSIARTGPVGGLATL
+165 ISVARTGPIGGLATI

-185 NSNYTKI
+185 NSNYTKV
-192 LIDGAPFND
+192 LVDGVSVND
-201 PGGFVNFSNL
+201 PGGFVSFSNL
-211 TLDNVDKVEIVH
+211 TLDNVDKVEVVH
-223 GAESALYGSDAVS
+223 GAESALYGSDAMS
-236 GVIQLFTHQGATRI
+236 GVVQLFTHQGTTRT
-250 PSFDLFAEGGS
+250 PSFDLFAEGGG

-312 DSNRLRLAVRS
+312 DSNRVRLTVRS

-328 GTPGPTLQGPGSA
+328 GTPGPTLQGPSNPA
-341 TPTASDA
+341 ASDA
-348 LQILTANLN
+348 LHILAAGLN

-371 GTETRILDVSADPPF
+371 ATETRILDVSADPPF
-386 PTFIDQLNRA
+386 SPFVDQLNRA
-396 GFQEQSTFYYRQG
+396 GLQEQSTFYYRQG
-409 VIAAGYSHEIENGF
+409 LVAAGYSNEVENGF

-455 AEANGSFGTRVVPRA
+455 VEANGSFGTRVVPRA
-470 GAVLALRYGKGFWG
+470 GAVLALRYGRGFWG

-524 YYVGFEQLLDS
+524 YYAGFEQLLDS

-548 FRDVI
+548 FRDII
-553 SFASGAIIPGCPLG
+553 SFAPGSVTPGCPFG

-624 LLRRPLN
+624 LLRRPLS
-631 SGALNVNVGWRRMNW
+631 SGALIVNVGWRRMNW

-655 RTDSNFV
+655 RDDSNFA

-672 ARFDVATSYLIARGI
+672 ARFDLATSYLIARGI
-687 SFTGRVANLFDKQ
+687 SFIGRVTNLFDKQ
-700 YQDAI
+700 YQDVL

>member
-1 MKTTFLRTAFL
+1 MKTSLLRTAFL
-12 FFAVSAVSFS
+12 LIAVSVLSFS
-22 MQAQTNSPDAHLSG
+22 LQAQTNPPDAHLSG
-36 KLTDLSGYGVGSVR
+36 RLTDLSGYGIGNVK
-50 VTAQLESGSNAPA
+50 VTAQLEDNANTRIW
-63 SSAISSADGAYL
+63 SAVSSADGAYL
-75 LVVPAGRYRIHFQHA
+75 LAVPPGRYHIHFQRS
-90 SFVARDVV
+90 SFIPRDVV
-98 LDLAAAENRTLD
+98 LDLATSENRTLD
-110 LHLEI
+110 LRLEI
-115 QRVSENVVVTANPE
+115 ERVSENVVVTANAE
-129 PLESSRTAAP
+129 PLENSRTAAP
-139 VDEITREQIDQR
+139 VDEITREQISQR

-165 VSIARTGPVGGLATL
+165 ISVARTGPIGGLATI

-185 NSNYTKI
+185 NSNYTKV
-192 LIDGAPFND
+192 LVDGVSVND
-201 PGGFVNFSNL
+201 PGGFVSFSNL
-211 TLDNVDKVEIVH
+211 TLDNVDKVEVVH
-223 GAESALYGSDAVS
+223 GAESALYGSDAMS
-236 GVIQLFTHQGATRI
+236 GVIQLFTHQGTTRT

-312 DSNRLRLAVRS
+312 DSNRVRLTVRS

-328 GTPGPTLQGPGSA
+328 GTPGPTLQGPSNPA
-341 TPTASDA
+341 ASDA
-348 LQILTANLN
+348 LHILAAGLN

-371 GTETRILDVSADPPF
+371 ATETRILDVSADPPF
-386 PTFIDQLNRA
+386 SPFVDQLNRA

-409 VIAAGYSHEIENGF
+409 LVAAGYSNEVENGF

-455 AEANGSFGTRVVPRA
+455 VEANGSFGTRVVPRA
-470 GAVLALRYGKGFWG
+470 GAVLALRYGRGFWG

-489 TSYGQGIKEPGL
+489 SSYGQGIKEPGL

-524 YYVGFEQLLDS
+524 YYAGFEQLLDS

-548 FRDVI
+548 FRDII
-553 SFASGAIIPGCPLG
+553 SFAPGSVTPGCPFG

-582 NFSLESR
+582 NFSMESR

-611 NPFADPALQPGNP
+611 NPFADPALEPGNP
-624 LLRRPLN
+624 LLRRPLS
-631 SGALNVNVGWRRMNW
+631 SGALIVNVGWRRMNW

-655 RTDSNFV
+655 RNDSNFA

-672 ARFDVATSYLIARGI
+672 ARFDLATSYLIARGI
-687 SFTGRVANLFDKQ
+687 SFIGRVTNLFDKQ
-700 YQDAI
+700 YQDVL

>member
-1 MKTTFLRTAFL
+1 MKTSLLRTAFL
-12 FFAVSAVSFS
+12 LIAVSVLSFS
-22 MQAQTNSPDAHLSG
+22 LQAQTNPPDAHLSG
-36 KLTDLSGYGVGSVR
+36 RLTDLSGYGIGNVK
-50 VTAQLESGSNAPA
+50 VTAQLEDNANTRIW
-63 SSAISSADGAYL
+63 SAVSSADGAYL
-75 LVVPAGRYRIHFQHA
+75 LAVPPGRYHIHFQRS
-90 SFVARDVV
+90 SFIPRDVV
-98 LDLAAAENRTLD
+98 LDLATSENRTLD
-110 LHLEI
+110 LRLEI
-115 QRVSENVVVTANPE
+115 ERVSENVVVTANAE
-129 PLESSRTAAP
+129 PLENSRTAAP
-139 VDEITREQIDQR
+139 VDEITREQISQR

-165 VSIARTGPVGGLATL
+165 ISVARTGPIGGLATI

-185 NSNYTKI
+185 NSNYTKV
-192 LIDGAPFND
+192 LVDGVSVND
-201 PGGFVNFSNL
+201 PGGFVSFSNL
-211 TLDNVDKVEIVH
+211 TLDNVDKVEVVH
-223 GAESALYGSDAVS
+223 GAESALYGSDAMS
-236 GVIQLFTHQGATRI
+236 GVVQLFTHQGTTRT
-250 PSFDLFAEGGS
+250 PSFDLFAEGGG

-312 DSNRLRLAVRS
+312 DSNRVRLTVRS

-328 GTPGPTLQGPGSA
+328 GTPGPTLQGPSNPA
-341 TPTASDA
+341 ASDA
-348 LQILTANLN
+348 LHILAAGLN

-371 GTETRILDVSADPPF
+371 ATETRILDVSADPPF
-386 PTFIDQLNRA
+386 SPFVDQLNRA

-409 VIAAGYSHEIENGF
+409 LVAAGYSNEVENGF

-455 AEANGSFGTRVVPRA
+455 VEANGSFGTRVVPRA
-470 GAVLALRYGKGFWG
+470 GAVLALRYGRGFWG

-524 YYVGFEQLLDS
+524 YYAGFEQLLDS

-548 FRDVI
+548 FRDII
-553 SFASGAIIPGCPLG
+553 SFAPGSVTPGCPFG

-624 LLRRPLN
+624 LLRRPLS
-631 SGALNVNVGWRRMNW
+631 SGALIVNVGWRRMNW

-655 RTDSNFV
+655 RNDSNFA

-672 ARFDVATSYLIARGI
+672 ARFDLATSYLIARGI
-687 SFTGRVANLFDKQ
+687 SFIGRVTNLFDKQ
-700 YQDAI
+700 YQDVL

>member
-1 MKTTFLRTAFL
+1 MKTAFFRAALL
-12 FFAVSAVSFS
+12 FFAVSVVSS
-22 MQAQTNSPDAHLSG
+22 SLQAQSNSPDAHLSG
-36 KLTDLSGYGVGSVR
+36 RLTDLSGYGIGNVR
-50 VTAQLESGSNAPA
+50 ITAQLENGSIARDW
-63 SSAISSADGAYL
+63 SAISNADGAYL
-75 LVVPAGRYRIHFQHA
+75 LVIPAGRYRIHFQHS
-90 SFVARDVV
+90 SFVPRDVV

-110 LHLEI
+110 LRLEI
-115 QRVSENVVVTANPE
+115 ERVSENIVVTANAE
-129 PLESSRTAAP
+129 PLENSRTAAP
-139 VDEITREQIDQR
+139 VDEITREQIGQR

-165 VSIARTGPVGGLATL
+165 VAIARTGPFGGLATI

-185 NSNYTKI
+185 NSNYTKV
-192 LIDGAPFND
+192 LVDGVPVND
-201 PGGFVNFSNL
+201 PGGFISFSNL
-211 TLDNVDKVEIVH
+211 ALDNVDKVEVVH
-223 GAESALYGSDAVS
+223 GAESALYGSDAMS
-236 GVIQLFTHQGATRI
+236 GVIQLFTHRGTTRT
-250 PSFDLFAEGGS
+250 PSFDLFAEGGG
-261 FSSARGGAQVSG
+261 FSSARGGAEVSG

-300 RSFSGNFGYKFS
+300 RSFSGNIGYKFT
-312 DSNRLRLAVRS
+312 DTDHLRLTVRS

-328 GTPGPTLQGPGSA
+328 GTPGPTLQGSGSA
-341 TPTASDA
+341 TPAASDA
-348 LQILTANLN
+348 LHILAAGLN

-371 GTETRILDVSADPPF
+371 ATETRILDVSADPPF
-386 PTFIDQLNRA
+386 SPFVDQLNRA
-396 GFQEQSTFYYRQG
+396 RFQEQSTFFYRQG
-409 VIAAGYSHEIENGF
+409 ILAAGYSNEVENGF

-470 GAVLALRYGKGFWG
+470 GAVLALRFGKGFWG
-484 DTRLR
+484 DTRFR

-501 EQSFATDSCDP
+501 EQSFATDPCDP
-512 GNPSLRPERSRT
+512 GNSALRPERSRT

-535 DKLRLSADYFTNR
+535 DKIRLSADYFTNR

-553 SFASGAIIPGCPLG
+553 SFAVLSTLPPGCSFGG
-567 TGNFFNTD
+567 TYFNTD

-582 NFSLESR
+582 NFSMESH
-589 PFRWLAI
+589 PFHWLAI

-631 SGALNVNVGWRRMNW
+631 SGSLNLNVGWRRMNW

-662 DPTQFENPGY
+662 DPAQFENPGY
-672 ARFDVATSYLIARGI
+672 ARFDLATSYLIAGGI
-687 SFTGRVANLFDKQ
+687 SFTGRVTNLFDKQ

-717 LNYRFTGRN
+717 LNYRFSGRN

>member
-1 MKTTFLRTAFL
+1 MIRRPPRSTLFPYTTLFRTGDRSAVALEGTLLWFTLHRTSIVHSRKCRRRRATVRRIKCMRRPLRPAAPSLSGSAGRPRNGPDSNGPELPPSQETGEVRSPCDPQPSHRTTF
-12 FFAVSAVSFS
+12 
-22 MQAQTNSPDAHLSG
+22 N
-36 KLTDLSGYGVGSVR
+36 
-50 VTAQLESGSNAPA
+50 
-63 SSAISSADGAYL
+63 
-75 LVVPAGRYRIHFQHA
+75 
-90 SFVARDVV
+90 
-98 LDLAAAENRTLD
+98 
-110 LHLEI
+110 LHLKI
-115 QRVSENVVVTANPE
+115 QRVPKNAPVPANPQ

-292 GQNDAFLN
+292 RQNDAFPN
-300 RSFSGNFGYKFS
+300 RSFSATFGYKFS
-312 DSNRLRLAVRS
+312 DSNRLRLAVHS

-328 GTPGPTLQGPGSA
+328 GTPGPTLQGPASA

-409 VIAAGYSHEIENGF
+409 VIAAGYSNEIENGF

-428 AHRDNQAGFLDAR
+428 AHPDNHAGFLDR
-441 YQPHRRVTLNAGVR
+441 SYQPYGPLPLHATVPPAPHGTSPTL
-455 AEANGSFGTRVVPRA
+455 
-470 GAVLALRYGKGFWG
+470 
-484 DTRLR
+484 
-489 TSYGQGIKEPGL
+489 
-501 EQSFATDSCDP
+501 
-512 GNPSLRPERSRT
+512 
-524 YYVGFEQLLDS
+524 
-535 DKLRLSADYFTNR
+535 
-548 FRDVI
+548 
-553 SFASGAIIPGCPLG
+553 
-567 TGNFFNTD
+567 
-575 LARARGV
+575 
-582 NFSLESR
+582 
-589 PFRWLAI
+589 
-596 RGNYSYDDTRVLKSA
+596 
-611 NPFADPALQPGNP
+611 
-624 LLRRPLN
+624 
-631 SGALNVNVGWRRMNW
+631 
-646 NFSGYFTGR
+646 
-655 RTDSNFV
+655 
-662 DPTQFENPGY
+662 
-672 ARFDVATSYLIARGI
+672 
-687 SFTGRVANLFDKQ
+687 
-700 YQDAI
+700 
-705 GFPALGRDFRLG
+705 
-717 LNYRFTGRN
+717 

>member
-1 MKTTFLRTAFL
+1 MKTPFLRAAFL
-12 FFAVSAVSFS
+12 FFAVSVLSCS
-22 MQAQTNSPDAHLSG
+22 LQAQTNPPDAHLSG
-36 KLTDLSGYGVGSVR
+36 TLTDLSGYGVDNVK
-50 VTAQLESGSNAPA
+50 VTAQLERSPNTLIW
-63 SSAISSADGAYL
+63 SAVSSADGAYL
-75 LVVPAGRYRIHFQHA
+75 LAVPPGRYHIHFQRS
-90 SFVARDVV
+90 SFVPRDAV
-98 LDLAAAENRTLD
+98 LDLAAAENRALD
-110 LHLEI
+110 LRLEI
-115 QRVSENVVVTANPE
+115 ERVSENVVVTANAE
-129 PLESSRTAAP
+129 PLENSHTAAP
-139 VDEITREQIDQR
+139 SEEITRAQIDQR

-165 VSIARTGPVGGLATL
+165 ISVARTGPVGGLATV

-185 NSNYTKI
+185 NSNYTKV
-192 LIDGAPFND
+192 LVDGVPVND
-201 PGGFVNFSNL
+201 PGGFISFSNL
-211 TLDNVDKVEIVH
+211 TLDNVDKVEVVH
-223 GAESALYGSDAVS
+223 GAESALYGTDAMS
-236 GVIQLFTHQGATRI
+236 GVIQLFTHQGTTRT
-250 PSFDLFAEGGS
+250 PSFDLFAEGGG

-312 DSNRLRLAVRS
+312 DSNRVRLTIRS

-328 GTPGPTLQGPGSA
+328 GTPGPTLQGPANTSA
-341 TPTASDA
+341 NDA
-348 LQILTANLN
+348 LHILTAGLN

-371 GTETRILDVSADPPF
+371 ATETRILDVSADPPF
-386 PTFIDQLNRA
+386 SPFVDQLNRA

-409 VIAAGYSHEIENGF
+409 LVAAGYSNEVENGF

-441 YQPHRRVTLNAGVR
+441 YQPHRRLTLNAGVR

-470 GAVLALRYGKGFWG
+470 GAVLALRHGKGFWG
-484 DTRLR
+484 DTRFR

-512 GNPSLRPERSRT
+512 GNPSLRPERSHT

-553 SFASGAIIPGCPLG
+553 SFASGVITPGCPFG

-582 NFSLESR
+582 NFSMESR

-596 RGNYSYDDTRVLKSA
+596 RGNYSYDDTRVLESA

-631 SGALNVNVGWRRMNW
+631 SGSLNVNVGWRRMNW

-662 DPTQFENPGY
+662 DPAQFENPGY
-672 ARFDVATSYLIARGI
+672 ARFDLATSYNFGRGV

-717 LNYRFTGRN
+717 LHYRFSGRD

>member
-1 MKTTFLRTAFL
+1 MKTSLLRTAFL
-12 FFAVSAVSFS
+12 LIAVSVLSFS
-22 MQAQTNSPDAHLSG
+22 LQAQTNPPDAHLSG
-36 KLTDLSGYGVGSVR
+36 RLTDLSGYGIGNVK
-50 VTAQLESGSNAPA
+50 VTAQLEDNANTRIW
-63 SSAISSADGAYL
+63 SAVSSADGAYL
-75 LVVPAGRYRIHFQHA
+75 LAVPPGRYHIHFQRS
-90 SFVARDVV
+90 SFIPRDVV
-98 LDLAAAENRTLD
+98 LDLATSENRTLD
-110 LHLEI
+110 LRLEI
-115 QRVSENVVVTANPE
+115 ERVSENVVVTANAE
-129 PLESSRTAAP
+129 PLENSRTAAP
-139 VDEITREQIDQR
+139 VDEITREQISQR

-165 VSIARTGPVGGLATL
+165 ISVARTGPIGGLATI

-185 NSNYTKI
+185 NSNYTKV
-192 LIDGAPFND
+192 LVDGVSVND
-201 PGGFVNFSNL
+201 PGGFVSFSNL
-211 TLDNVDKVEIVH
+211 TLDNVDKVEVVH
-223 GAESALYGSDAVS
+223 GAESALYGSDAMS
-236 GVIQLFTHQGATRI
+236 GVVQLFTHQGTTRT
-250 PSFDLFAEGGS
+250 PSFDLFAEGGG
-261 FSSARGGAQVSG
+261 FSSARGGAQVSS

-312 DSNRLRLAVRS
+312 DSNRVRLTVRS

-328 GTPGPTLQGPGSA
+328 GTPGPTLQGPSNPA
-341 TPTASDA
+341 ASDA
-348 LQILTANLN
+348 LHILAAGLN

-371 GTETRILDVSADPPF
+371 ATETRILDVSADPPF
-386 PTFIDQLNRA
+386 SPFVDQLNRA
-396 GFQEQSTFYYRQG
+396 GLQEQSTFYYRQG
-409 VIAAGYSHEIENGF
+409 LVAAGYSNEVENGF

-455 AEANGSFGTRVVPRA
+455 VEANGSFGTRVVPRA
-470 GAVLALRYGKGFWG
+470 GAVLALRYGRGFWG

-524 YYVGFEQLLDS
+524 YYAGFEQLLDS

-548 FRDVI
+548 FRDII
-553 SFASGAIIPGCPLG
+553 SFAPGSVTPGCPFG

-624 LLRRPLN
+624 LLRRPLS
-631 SGALNVNVGWRRMNW
+631 SGALIVNVGWRRMNW

-655 RTDSNFV
+655 RDDSNFA

-672 ARFDVATSYLIARGI
+672 ARFDLATSYLIARGI
-687 SFTGRVANLFDKQ
+687 SFIGRVTNLFDKQ
-700 YQDAI
+700 YQDVL

>member
-1 MKTTFLRTAFL
+1 MKTSLLRTAFL
-12 FFAVSAVSFS
+12 LIAVSVLSFS
-22 MQAQTNSPDAHLSG
+22 LQAQTNPPDAHLSG
-36 KLTDLSGYGVGSVR
+36 RLTDLSGYGIGNVK
-50 VTAQLESGSNAPA
+50 VTAQLEDNANTRIW
-63 SSAISSADGAYL
+63 SAVSSADGAYL
-75 LVVPAGRYRIHFQHA
+75 LAVPPGRYHIHFQRS
-90 SFVARDVV
+90 SFIPRDVV
-98 LDLAAAENRTLD
+98 LDLATSENRTLD
-110 LHLEI
+110 LRLEI
-115 QRVSENVVVTANPE
+115 ERVSENVVVTANAE
-129 PLESSRTAAP
+129 PLENSRTAAP
-139 VDEITREQIDQR
+139 VDEITREQISQR

-165 VSIARTGPVGGLATL
+165 ISVARTGPIGGLATI

-185 NSNYTKI
+185 NSNYTKV
-192 LIDGAPFND
+192 LVDGVSVND
-201 PGGFVNFSNL
+201 PGGFVSFSNL
-211 TLDNVDKVEIVH
+211 TLDNVDKVEVVH
-223 GAESALYGSDAVS
+223 GAESALYGSDAMS
-236 GVIQLFTHQGATRI
+236 GVIQLFTHQGTTRT

-312 DSNRLRLAVRS
+312 DSNRVRLTVRS

-328 GTPGPTLQGPGSA
+328 GTPGPTLQGPSNPA
-341 TPTASDA
+341 ASDA
-348 LQILTANLN
+348 LHILAAGLN

-371 GTETRILDVSADPPF
+371 ATETRILDVSADPPF
-386 PTFIDQLNRA
+386 SPFVDQLNRA
-396 GFQEQSTFYYRQG
+396 GLQEQSTFYYRQG
-409 VIAAGYSHEIENGF
+409 LVAAGYSNEVENGF

-455 AEANGSFGTRVVPRA
+455 VEANGSFGTRVVPRA
-470 GAVLALRYGKGFWG
+470 GAVLALRYGRGFWG

-524 YYVGFEQLLDS
+524 YYAGFEQLLDS

-548 FRDVI
+548 FRDII
-553 SFASGAIIPGCPLG
+553 SFAPGSVTPGCPFG

-624 LLRRPLN
+624 LLRRPLS
-631 SGALNVNVGWRRMNW
+631 SGALIVNVGWRRMNW

-655 RTDSNFV
+655 RDDSNFA

-672 ARFDVATSYLIARGI
+672 ARFDLATSYLIARGI
-687 SFTGRVANLFDKQ
+687 SFIGRVTNLFDKQ
-700 YQDAI
+700 YQDVL